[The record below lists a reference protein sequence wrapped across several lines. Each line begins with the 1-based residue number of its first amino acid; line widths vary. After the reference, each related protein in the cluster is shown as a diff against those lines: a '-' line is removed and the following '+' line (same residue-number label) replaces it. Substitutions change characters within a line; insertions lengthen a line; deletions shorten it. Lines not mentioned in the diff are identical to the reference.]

1 MTKKVVAIASS
12 PRAGD
17 TRQSAEAWVR
27 GATPGRPFK
36 RLTVEVDEGLHRRL
50 RLHAAG
56 EGRSM
61 TAIVRELLD
70 GACPE

>member
-17 TRQSAEAWVR
+17 ARKSAEAWVR
-27 GATPGRPFK
+27 CATPGRPFK
-36 RLTVEVDEGLHRRL
+36 RLTVEVDEALHRRL
-50 RLHAAG
+50 RLRAAG

-61 TAIVRELLD
+61 TAIVRELLE
-70 GACPE
+70 GGCPE